1 MHFRLR
7 RDTQEWFKNI
17 SDQKPIETMF
27 DLYYFCL
34 MRGLAS
40 GRTSVPAKRYPEYN
54 DFIDNFI
61 TTYRPY
67 QRLIIGLLIRAE
79 LARFGIS
86 VAEKDDVR
94 RLLLDFV
101 DPTTATNLTDKGV
114 EQLNEYASGGFD
126 YLTERLD
133 SKPHHVEEFLRTYVR
148 LLQQAVEESKLWEL
162 D

>member
-1 MHFRLR
+1 MYFRLR
-7 RDTQEWFKNI
+7 RDTQEWFNNI
-17 SDQKPIETMF
+17 SNQKPIETMF

-34 MRGLAS
+34 MLGLAS
-40 GRTSVPAKRYPEYN
+40 GRTSVPSKRYPEYS

-61 TTYRPY
+61 AAYRPY
-67 QRLIIGLLIRAE
+67 QRLIIGLLMRAE

-101 DPTTATNLTDKGV
+101 DPTTATNLTDKGI
-114 EQLNEYASGGFD
+114 EKLNEYASGGFD

-133 SKPHHVEEFLRTYVR
+133 SKPYHVEEFLRTYVR
-148 LLQQAVEESKLWEL
+148 LLQGA
-162 D
+162 